1 MGYSRVV
8 NCTAKSVKC
17 FENIDVQKNKTAL
30 EHTNDEDEHMIEPF
44 ANNHQS
50 MQIGE
55 LVIENQEDK
64 IIIYGDIDLTLDAS
78 GYEQAQKLH
87 ELTGRIVDAF
97 QVNSLYSNNDSK
109 SKENDDQLGKDIDN
123 PFL

>member
-1 MGYSRVV
+1 M
-8 NCTAKSVKC
+8 
-17 FENIDVQKNKTAL
+17 ID
-30 EHTNDEDEHMIEPF
+30 PF

-64 IIIYGDIDLTLDAS
+64 IIIYGDINLVFDET
-78 GYEQAQKLH
+78 GHEQAKQLH
-87 ELTGRIVDAF
+87 ELSSKILLAF
-97 QVNSLYSNNDSK
+97 ENQSTYSNDASK
-109 SKENDDQLGKDIDN
+109 SKEKDDQSDKTVDN

>member
-1 MGYSRVV
+1 
-8 NCTAKSVKC
+8 
-17 FENIDVQKNKTAL
+17 
-30 EHTNDEDEHMIEPF
+30 MIEPF

-64 IIIYGDIDLTLDAS
+64 IIIYGDIDLHLDTT
-78 GYEQAQKLH
+78 GREQAQQLH
-87 ELTGRIVDAF
+87 ELTGKILQAF
-97 QVNSLYSNNDSK
+97 EDNAKYSKNGLESKDNNDRSDK
-109 SKENDDQLGKDIDN
+109 NIDN

>member
-1 MGYSRVV
+1 
-8 NCTAKSVKC
+8 
-17 FENIDVQKNKTAL
+17 
-30 EHTNDEDEHMIEPF
+30 MIKPF

-64 IIIYGDIDLTLDAS
+64 IIIYGDIDLHFDAS
-78 GYEQAQKLH
+78 GYKQAQQLH
-87 ELTGRIVDAF
+87 ELTSKILQAF
-97 QVNSLYSNNDSK
+97 EDNAQYNKNVSESK
-109 SKENDDQLGKDIDN
+109 YKSDQSDKNIDN

>member
-1 MGYSRVV
+1 M
-8 NCTAKSVKC
+8 
-17 FENIDVQKNKTAL
+17 ID
-30 EHTNDEDEHMIEPF
+30 PF

-64 IIIYGDIDLTLDAS
+64 IIIYGDINLVFDET
-78 GYEQAQKLH
+78 GYEQAKQLH
-87 ELTGRIVDAF
+87 ELSSKILLAF
-97 QVNSLYSNNDSK
+97 ENQSSYSNDASK
-109 SKENDDQLGKDIDN
+109 SKEKDDQSDKMVDN

>member
-1 MGYSRVV
+1 
-8 NCTAKSVKC
+8 
-17 FENIDVQKNKTAL
+17 
-30 EHTNDEDEHMIEPF
+30 MIEPF

-64 IIIYGDIDLTLDAS
+64 IIIYGDIELTLDVT
-78 GYEQAQKLH
+78 GYQQAQQLHKL
-87 ELTGRIVDAF
+87 TTKIVQAF
-97 QVNSLYSNNDSK
+97 ETHSLYSNLEAK
-109 SKENDDQLGKDIDN
+109 SKQKDDQSGKNIDN

>member
-1 MGYSRVV
+1 M
-8 NCTAKSVKC
+8 
-17 FENIDVQKNKTAL
+17 ID
-30 EHTNDEDEHMIEPF
+30 PF

-64 IIIYGDIDLTLDAS
+64 IIIYGDINLVLNDI
-78 GYEQAQKLH
+78 GYEQAKQLH
-87 ELTGRIVDAF
+87 ELSSKILLAF
-97 QVNSLYSNNDSK
+97 ENSSLYSNDDAK
-109 SKENDDQLGKDIDN
+109 SKEKDDQSGKIIDN

>member
-1 MGYSRVV
+1 
-8 NCTAKSVKC
+8 
-17 FENIDVQKNKTAL
+17 
-30 EHTNDEDEHMIEPF
+30 MIEPF

-64 IIIYGDIDLTLDAS
+64 IIMYGDIELTLDAA
-78 GYEQAQKLH
+78 GYQQAQ
-87 ELTGRIVDAF
+87 ELQQLANKIVQAF
-97 QVNSLYSNNDSK
+97 ENHSLYSNLDTT
-109 SKENDDQLGKDIDN
+109 SKEKDDQSGKNIDN